1 MPIQRWTYFKKTAIS
16 TAQGLKQAYVAERQ
30 GFEPW
35 VPEGTPD
42 FESGPFDQLW
52 HLSAEA

>member
-1 MPIQRWTYFKKTAIS
+1 M
-16 TAQGLKQAYVAERQ
+16 AERQ

-52 HLSAEA
+52 HLSEQMEFYEFEPLK